1 MKKITLSLIAA
12 GLATASSAYAAV
24 PTGAAPFQVVV
35 PNLQKGV
42 NLTLEGLYL
51 QPSNSDLAYS
61 ITPSAGN
68 NTYSTSSVQP
78 DYNFGFGVGLGY
90 VFPESGNDVQAHWQH
105 YNQSTT
111 DTSSNSFSTVDY
123 GTLGNGSS
131 DTTFKFDTIDLDVG
145 QYLSIGTRLQTRL
158 FAGLRYVNLQNNTT
172 NTVADVNN
180 GNVVLSSVIDSK
192 FQGAGPRIGID
203 TSYHVKDCFG
213 VVAHLATSLL
223 VGRTTDT
230 TNYYTI
236 DGDSLALDPDNQ
248 TRVVPSLDAKL
259 GFDYTIG
266 FKNGTSN
273 MTIEAGYQVTEY
285 VDAIDKTQIQ
295 GNTLINTTTSSVGFN
310 GPYLSLNF
318 KI

>member
-35 PNLQKGV
+35 PNLQHGV
-42 NLTLEGLYL
+42 NFTLEGLYL
-51 QPSNSDLAYS
+51 QPSNSDL
-61 ITPSAGN
+61 
-68 NTYSTSSVQP
+68 TYSSSTTSSGSADTANSNSVQP
-78 DYNFGFGVGLGY
+78 SYALGFGVGLGY
-90 VFPESGNDVQAHWQH
+90 VFPQSGNDIQAHWQH
-105 YNQSTT
+105 FNQSTT
-111 DTSSNSFSTVDY
+111 NTTNETDSSDEGVSAISA
-123 GTLGNGSS
+123 SS

-172 NTVADVNN
+172 NTYTDPVNAIK
-180 GNVVLSSVIDSK
+180 SFSEVIDSK
-192 FQGAGPRIGID
+192 FQGAGPRIGVD

-213 VVAHLATSLL
+213 VVAHLATALL
-223 VGRTTDT
+223 VGRTTDS
-230 TNYYTI
+230 TNYYGT
-236 DGDSLALDPDNQ
+236 DGSSLSLEPDNQ

-259 GFDYTIG
+259 GFNYTVG

-273 MTIEAGYQVTEY
+273 MTIEAGYQVTQY
-285 VDAIDKTQIQ
+285 VDAIDKIQ
-295 GNTLINTTTSSVGFN
+295 ENGTTTSSVGFN